1 MKQKPSLQSGTTHV
15 VMLNRNVKALR
26 LILWLLKQKSFNFKS
41 GIEEKTAF
49 KKKALYAGSFTSFI
63 ILFLD

>member
-1 MKQKPSLQSGTTHV
+1 MKQEPSLQSGTTRV
-15 VMLNRNVKALR
+15 VMLNINVKALR

-41 GIEEKTAF
+41 F
-49 KKKALYAGSFTSFI
+49 KKALYSGSFTSFI